1 MISKLKHRFLTIF
14 LSSETENLQQNIHIS
29 KSVSQ
34 NGENSPQNKSL
45 SPQFRLLATVL
56 MILFKIVAN

>member
-1 MISKLKHRFLTIF
+1 MILKLKNRFLTIF
-14 LSSETENLQQNIHIS
+14 FSETENLQQNIHIS

-45 SPQFRLLATVL
+45 SPQSRLLATVL
-56 MILFKIVAN
+56 MILYKIVAN